1 VRFLYPIG
9 LYLTSLS
16 GVIILLALLRTRIRR
31 REVASLFLWEGLPG
45 ERGGQ
50 TARIRLLIDL
60 LLILQLAALLA
71 LVIAIAQP
79 AWPVELAVDGA
90 IAVLDRYPDAEAAVI
105 ALSDHPAILVGSD
118 RPRGEAMEA
127 LERSQPGWYGDAA
140 REDLLRVLAAAGGE
154 GAFARVILFTD
165 CPFPDPPPFL
175 ETVAVS
181 GGGNRGITAFT
192 AREDPASGGVDAFVK
207 VTNYTKTDQ
216 EATLRISDGT
226 DSVALSVFL
235 PSGSSEDY
243 VIPFPSSRGT
253 SFTATLNPGDD
264 FPGDDVRYFGL
275 ARPIELSLRWIGPAD
290 RYLLAALA
298 AAVPVREVGEG
309 EPADLTVACD
319 TDSPPVES
327 GNVLLVHASMPGIVR
342 LGAEGGGGEIIPLN
356 PDHPVLSGVD
366 PADLRVWSVPSLD
379 FIAPGEIILTASGRP
394 FLVEFAQEERTI
406 WFIASELMETNLPI
420 TVDFPILIRNIVRQ
434 LVRLPA
440 ASSYGWTLVGEGIP
454 LRKGGEPVGSII
466 GPDGRQ
472 IPLIEGQTAFFPA
485 APGEYRLVTKRGTYP
500 VGVNVSPSESVTP
513 SSAGEPPE
521 DGQGRPRRGS
531 VLYRLWPAFAGLA
544 AILLIIEWLVY
555 IGVNPLRRRAG

>member
-79 AWPVELAVDGA
+79 AWPVGSTRIAILIDTSASMRTEAGEGKTRYELAVDGA

-327 GNVLLVHASMPGIVR
+327 GNVLLVH
-342 LGAEGGGGEIIPLN
+342 EG
-356 PDHPVLSGVD
+356 
-366 PADLRVWSVPSLD
+366 
-379 FIAPGEIILTASGRP
+379 
-394 FLVEFAQEERTI
+394 ER
-406 WFIASELMETNLPI
+406 
-420 TVDFPILIRNIVRQ
+420 
-434 LVRLPA
+434 
-440 ASSYGWTLVGEGIP
+440 SS
-454 LRKGGEPVGSII
+454 R
-466 GPDGRQ
+466 
-472 IPLIEGQTAFFPA
+472 
-485 APGEYRLVTKRGTYP
+485 
-500 VGVNVSPSESVTP
+500 
-513 SSAGEPPE
+513 
-521 DGQGRPRRGS
+521 
-531 VLYRLWPAFAGLA
+531 
-544 AILLIIEWLVY
+544 
-555 IGVNPLRRRAG
+555 